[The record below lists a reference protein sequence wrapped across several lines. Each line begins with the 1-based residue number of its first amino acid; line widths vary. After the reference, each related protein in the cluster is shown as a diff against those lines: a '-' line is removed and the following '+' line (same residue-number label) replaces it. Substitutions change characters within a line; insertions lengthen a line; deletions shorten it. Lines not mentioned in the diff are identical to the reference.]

1 MDILAVILIS
11 FFSALAL
18 VVILILL
25 VSHLNKKQPEE
36 QVKKVK
42 PPIDRAKIAGEQAE
56 EEVYQ
61 ILSNRK
67 EEDERLIRNFRFY
80 DVNRICHEI
89 DCLYFSYSGIF
100 VIEVKGWSGRIVKK
114 ENGEWLRFNRRGES
128 KLRDSPIIQNKRHI
142 NGLIYLL
149 RRNSVRVI
157 PEYFHSL
164 IAFTKADISLIEDS
178 NVIKSD
184 EIMSY
189 FSDQMDVEDFQ
200 YVRDVYEFVK
210 AYQASHPI
218 SEEEMVKSNKEIYA
232 RMNRNKRAY
241 K

>member
-1 MDILAVILIS
+1 M
-11 FFSALAL
+11 
-18 VVILILL
+18 
-25 VSHLNKKQPEE
+25 
-36 QVKKVK
+36 
-42 PPIDRAKIAGEQAE
+42 
-56 EEVYQ
+56 
-61 ILSNRK
+61 
-67 EEDERLIRNFRFY
+67 
-80 DVNRICHEI
+80 
-89 DCLYFSYSGIF
+89 
-100 VIEVKGWSGRIVKK
+100 
-114 ENGEWLRFNRRGES
+114 
-128 KLRDSPIIQNKRHI
+128 
-142 NGLIYLL
+142 
-149 RRNSVRVI
+149 RVI

-218 SEEEMVKSNKEIYA
+218 SEEEMMKSNKEIYA